1 MALHRFR
8 EARDLAGPILDVRPN
23 DPFALA
29 TFGDSS
35 LELGDLRAA
44 RAAYAALD
52 QVARSAASQSRLSR
66 LEYVEGSSD
75 AAVTHARLALAMAID
90 EGAAGERLAWYHAT
104 LAELV
109 ASSGEAAGAREE
121 WSAALAADPGS
132 WSAMAGLARLDA
144 AEGRLDEAIAR
155 LDAAI
160 AIVPRP
166 ELLAR
171 RADMFAL
178 RGAAGDGVAEA
189 DDRATIEAI
198 ASLAGVDG
206 VYDRTLVTYLADH
219 GLEPARAVRLA
230 RAELAVRQDVFGYDA
245 LAWALLADGR
255 PAEAQAA
262 MDRALA
268 VGTRDPRLL
277 YHAGMIAAAL
287 DDVPRARELLE
298 IALRL
303 DPAFDPLQA
312 RRARTTLEALP

>member
-1 MALHRFR
+1 
-8 EARDLAGPILDVRPN
+8 
-23 DPFALA
+23 
-29 TFGDSS
+29 
-35 LELGDLRAA
+35 
-44 RAAYAALD
+44 
-52 QVARSAASQSRLSR
+52 
-66 LEYVEGSSD
+66 
-75 AAVTHARLALAMAID
+75 
-90 EGAAGERLAWYHAT
+90 
-104 LAELV
+104 
-109 ASSGEAAGAREE
+109 
-121 WSAALAADPGS
+121 
-132 WSAMAGLARLDA
+132 MAGLARLDA